1 VGKACE
7 RNEGR
12 VALLM
17 AESFLLDT
25 HAPLWWLV
33 EPEKLSSLAHAAIHN
48 PASSIVVNAATG
60 AADCVLDRGW
70 PPSPAACSGEPS
82 ASEWLMV
89 VPQVGSRPKRVLD
102 AQPFDALAV
111 LQVFAE

>member
-7 RNEGR
+7 LNKGR
-12 VALLM
+12 VALRM
-17 AESFLLDT
+17 AASFLLDT
-25 HAPLWWLV
+25 HAPLWWWV
-33 EPEKLSSLAHAAIHN
+33 EPEKLSSLAHAAIHD

-70 PPSPAACSGEPS
+70 PPSPAAFSGEPS

-89 VPQVGSRPKRVLD
+89 VPQVGSRPKRVLN